1 MPTVDCAV
9 VTEDIQI
16 PESAPDAQEPP
27 KPPVRA
33 DERYALSPNVRR
45 FLFVDVAA
53 QRAKQLRKGALNRLA
68 LAAASGELPAR
79 EVGSKPERVAMEEVR
94 RGFVQYELPD
104 GSPLNPPQ
112 EG

>member
-1 MPTVDCAV
+1 M
-9 VTEDIQI
+9 TEDIQI
-16 PESAPDAQEPP
+16 LDSANDTQDAQ

-33 DERYALSPNVRR
+33 DERFALSPNERR

-68 LAAASGELPAR
+68 LAAVAGEVQVR
-79 EVGSKPERVAMEEVR
+79 DVGSKPERIAMEEVR

-104 GSPLNPPQ
+104 GSPLTPPQ

>member
-1 MPTVDCAV
+1 VS
-9 VTEDIQI
+9 EDIQI
-16 PESAPDAQEPP
+16 PESAPDAPETQTL
-27 KPPVRA
+27 PVRA

-53 QRAKQLRKGALNRLA
+53 QRAKQLRKGALNRIA
-68 LAAASGELPAR
+68 LAAAAGEAPVR
-79 EVGSKPERVAMEEVR
+79 DVGSKPERIAMEEVR
-94 RGFVQYELPD
+94 RGFIQYELPD

>member
-1 MPTVDCAV
+1 

-16 PESAPDAQEPP
+16 PDSAPDAPETQT
-27 KPPVRA
+27 PPVRP
-33 DERYALSPNVRR
+33 DERFALSPNVRR

-68 LAAASGELPAR
+68 LAAAAGDLPVR
-79 EVGSKPERVAMEEVR
+79 EVGSKPERIAMEEVR
-94 RGFVQYELPD
+94 RGFIQYDLPD
-104 GSPLNPPQ
+104 GSPLDPPQ

>member
-1 MPTVDCAV
+1 MI
-9 VTEDIQI
+9 EDTPSINTQI
-16 PESAPDAQEPP
+16 EAPEAPA
-27 KPPVRA
+27 PPVQA
-33 DERYALSPNVRR
+33 DQRFAVNPMERR

-68 LAAASGELPAR
+68 LAAEAPVPAR
-79 EVGSKPERVAMEEVR
+79 EVGHKPERIAMEEVR

-104 GSPLNPPQ
+104 GTPLTANT